1 MKVVI
6 NACYGGFGLSH
17 EAILRYAEIKG
28 ITLYVEPTNSALV
41 PYNYYTVPKELRV
54 KETPYKEFITMP
66 LPERAAY
73 NKRCSEESLYARAIP
88 RDDPALVQV
97 VEEMGRAADG
107 DCARLEVV
115 EIPDDVAWH
124 IEEYDGNEH
133 VAEDHRTWR

>member
-6 NACYGGFGLSH
+6 NTCYGGFSLSH

-28 ITLYVEPTNSALV
+28 IAPYVEPTNSTLV

-54 KETPYKEFITMP
+54 KEIPYKEFVTMP

-73 NKRCSEESLYARAIP
+73 NKRCSEESLYDRVIP

-97 VEEMGRAADG
+97 GEGWDGRRG
-107 DCARLEVV
+107 Q
-115 EIPDDVAWH
+115 EI
-124 IEEYDGNEH
+124 
-133 VAEDHRTWR
+133 

>member
-1 MKVVI
+1 MKAVI
-6 NACYGGFGLSH
+6 NTCYGGFSLSH

-28 ITLYVEPTNSALV
+28 ITLYVEPTNSTLV
-41 PYNYYTVPKELRV
+41 LYKYYTVPKELRV
-54 KETPYKEFITMP
+54 KEIPYKELVTMP

-73 NKRCSEESLYARAIP
+73 NKRCSEESLYDRVIP

-97 VEEMGRAADG
+97 VEEMGKAADG
-107 DCARLEVV
+107 AFARLEVV

-133 VAEDHRTWR
+133 VAEDHRTWS

>member
-6 NACYGGFGLSH
+6 NACYGGFSLSH
-17 EAILRYAEIKG
+17 AAVLRYAEIKG
-28 ITLYVEPTNSALV
+28 ITLYAESTKCSLV
-41 PYNYYTVPKELRV
+41 PHIYYTVPKELRTR
-54 KETPYKEFITMP
+54 ELSQKEFMT
-66 LPERAAY
+66 LSLLERIDY
-73 NKRCSEESLYARAIP
+73 NKRCAEESLYARAIP

-124 IEEYDGNEH
+124 IEEYDGNEQ